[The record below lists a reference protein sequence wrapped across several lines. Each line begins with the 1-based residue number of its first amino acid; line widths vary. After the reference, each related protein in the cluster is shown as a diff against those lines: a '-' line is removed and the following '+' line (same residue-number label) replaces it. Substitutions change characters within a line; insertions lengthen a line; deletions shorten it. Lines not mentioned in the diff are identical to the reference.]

1 MEKALSD
8 TRVVRDLREFVD
20 IANGDDRAE
29 LEAKVLPGRIRTRDV
44 ADRIRSAIEKLTVG
58 KPVEEHRLTYTFKDG
73 TRVNVLGPDNIHRV
87 CVTQSF
93 SKIPVLVERKVR
105 YFQVSQIPSGAESKL
120 GERDVLDVNDF
131 YTRFTLRSETPLRK
145 DYSGPVQDPNAYIRV
160 LHRTSYTTASGEFR
174 IDFSQVKSK
183 QNGET
188 LTEVLKLP
196 PTYELEIEY
205 LAPKTPRSSK
215 EVIASLLRLIERI
228 LGAYQNTHFVLPET
242 RLARYLEEFKLSGN
256 VFYNLVTLERRHL
269 RADRVGNIL
278 KGYTVTNKADGLRC
292 GLYVARDRN
301 VIRVTAQGSVSWTG
315 ITATS
320 DEHIEDFVDG
330 EFMEDKNLFCIFDV
344 YHFRSKNTKVL
355 PLFTTDEDMVRNPM
369 SSRLGCGRQ
378 FVEDLRTKF
387 TMLPSDTPMRIETKM
402 FLAGDGPM
410 MEQAIQTILDTQF
423 EYATDGLI
431 FTPRAT
437 QVAPIGE
444 LRGQTWQ
451 RVYKWKPPH
460 ENTIDFLMRFDGK
473 TTTYDNVLKQDV
485 RLGKL
490 FVSRNP
496 GQDIVYPCETMT
508 GEYVP
513 PTLPADLQRIV
524 LSGVRAPSIFQPG
537 APRDPDAYQIAIPV
551 NEKGV
556 PTDIHNRR
564 IEDDTIIE
572 CSYNVDT
579 RRWSIKRTRYDKT
592 YDYRV
597 RGQPQYGNDIA
608 VADNVWTT
616 IHVPVTEDMLRAVAS
631 NPPDDT
637 FEDDLY
643 YRDDLDSRTRILK
656 QVYGF
661 HNRIKE
667 QLYQSYALPGN
678 TLIEFACGRGGDL
691 FKWKRSKLSKVVGLD
706 YSQTNLTM
714 PRQGACA
721 RYLNEK
727 AKKDGFLP
735 KVLFVQADMT
745 KPLED
750 QDNKYLNIVLGKQ
763 EADTPY
769 LREFASLTK
778 FDVGSCQFAIH
789 YACESEEIFK
799 VFVENVR
806 KHCDGIFF
814 GTCMDGAA
822 VYSLLAGK
830 DRHVFRRNSQ
840 VFAEIGKKYDDAGTW
855 TPEFGQQVEVML
867 ESLEKPQLEY
877 LVPFER
883 VIELFAE
890 AGFELISSEPFG
902 EFYAQQKGIALAATE
917 QDFSFLYKTFVF
929 KKVRKTEEKV
939 EEVEVAVVVE
949 EQPPAEEPKPEE
961 EAPKPA
967 EEPKPTSKRRKRIVP
982 KEEAPPPAP
991 GEEPVMFFS
1000 KLPENKEFSN
1010 FYAVD
1015 FMMDGVEMKSAE
1027 HAFQYYKAKTFGDE
1041 VHAEKILKA
1050 KSAQS
1055 AKSFGKKVANFD
1067 VKVWD
1072 EKKDDVMRQIIR
1084 AKFSVPELRAKL
1096 LETGTRPMVE
1106 ANPRDSYWGI
1116 GTSKIDKPE
1125 KWGQNK
1131 LGKIL
1136 EEVRAQL
1143 KSEE

>member
-1 MEKALSD
+1 MEKVLSD
-8 TRVVRDLREFVD
+8 SRVLSNLREFVS
-20 IANGDDRAE
+20 IANHDDHAE

-44 ADRIRSAIEKLTVG
+44 AERIRSAIEKLTVG
-58 KPVEEHRLTYTFKDG
+58 QPVEEHRLTYSFKDG
-73 TRVNVLGPDNIHRV
+73 TRVHVVGAQNIHRV

-93 SKIPVLVERKVR
+93 SKIPVEVERKVR
-105 YFQVSQIPSGAESKL
+105 YFQVSQIPRGAETKL
-120 GERDVLDVNDF
+120 GERDVLDITDY

-145 DYSGPVQDPNAYIRV
+145 DYSGPVQDPSAYIRV
-160 LHRTSYTTASGEFR
+160 IHRTSYTTASGEFR
-174 IDFSQVKSK
+174 IDFSMVKSK

-205 LAPKTPRSSK
+205 LPPKDRDPRPEK
-215 EVIASLLRLIERI
+215 EVVSSFVKLIERI
-228 LGAYQNTHFVLPET
+228 LGAYQLTNFVLPET
-242 RLARYLEEFKLSGN
+242 RLARYLEEFRLSGN

-269 RADRVGNIL
+269 RGDRMGNIL
-278 KGYTVTNKADGLRC
+278 KGYTVTNKADGIRC
-292 GLYVARDRN
+292 GLYVARDRK
-301 VIRVTAQGSVSWTG
+301 VLRVTGQGSVSWTG
-315 ITATS
+315 ITANS

-330 EFMEDKNLFCIFDV
+330 EFLEDKNLFCIFDV
-344 YHFRSKNTKVL
+344 YHFRGKNTKVL
-355 PLFTTDEDMVRNPM
+355 PLFTTDEDILKNPGA
-369 SSRLGCGRQ
+369 SRLGCARQ
-378 FVEDLRTKF
+378 FVEDLRTGF
-387 TMLPSDTPMRIETKM
+387 TMEPSDSPMRIETKK

-410 MEQAIQTILDTQF
+410 MEHAIQTILDTQF

-431 FTPRAT
+431 FTPRNT
-437 QVAPIGE
+437 PVAPAGE

-460 ENTIDFLMRFDGK
+460 ENTIDFLVRLDGM
-473 TTTYDNVLKQDV
+473 TPTYDIGLQQDV
-485 RLGKL
+485 RQGNL

-496 GQDIVYPCETMT
+496 GQDIVYPCETLT

-513 PTLPADLQRIV
+513 PALPTDLQRIA
-524 LSGVRAPSIFQPG
+524 SSSIRAPSVFQPG
-537 APRDPDAYQIAIPV
+537 APRDPDAYKIAIPV
-551 NEKGV
+551 NEKGIPV
-556 PTDIHNRR
+556 DIGGRR

-572 CSYNVDT
+572 CSYDVT
-579 RRWSIKRTRYDKT
+579 SRRWSIKRTRYDKT

-597 RGQPQYGNDIA
+597 RGQPQYGNDIN

-616 IHVPVTEDMLRAVAS
+616 IHVPVTEEMLRAVAS

-637 FEDDLY
+637 YEDDLY
-643 YRDDLDSRTRILK
+643 YRDDLDSRNRILT

-667 QLYQSYALPGN
+667 QLYQTYVLPGN
-678 TLIEFACGRGGDL
+678 TLIEFACGRAGDL
-691 FKWKRSKLSKVVGLD
+691 FKWKRSKPSKVFALD

-727 AKKDGFLP
+727 AKKDGILP
-735 KVLFVQADMT
+735 KVLFAQADMT
-745 KPLED
+745 RPLEE

-769 LREFASLTK
+769 LREFANLSAY
-778 FDVGSCQFAIH
+778 DVASCQFALH
-789 YACESEEIFK
+789 YACENEETFK
-799 VFVENVR
+799 VFVENIR
-806 KHCDGIFF
+806 KHCDGVFF

-822 VYSLLAGK
+822 VYALLAGK
-830 DRHVFRRNSQ
+830 DRHIFRRNSQ
-840 VFAEIGKKYDDAGTW
+840 VFAEITKKYDDPGTW
-855 TPEFGQQVEVML
+855 EPAFGQQVDVML
-867 ESLEKPQLEY
+867 ESLEKPQTEY
-877 LVPFER
+877 LVPFEK

-890 AGFELISSEPFG
+890 AGFELIAGEPFS
-902 EFYAQQKGIALAATE
+902 EYYAQQKGIALAASE
-917 QDFSFLYKTFVF
+917 QEFSFLYKTFVF
-929 KKVRKTEEKV
+929 KKVRKLEEKPSEIPIPV
-939 EEVEVAVVVE
+939 
-949 EQPPAEEPKPEE
+949 PAEEE
-961 EAPKPA
+961 KPA
-967 EEPKPTSKRRKRIVP
+967 EEEAAPAPAAPEAKPKRRKRIVP
-982 KEEAPPPAP
+982 KEEAAAPPAP
-991 GEEPVMFFS
+991 GEEPVVFFS

-1015 FMMDGVEMKSAE
+1015 FQMDGILMKSAE

-1041 VHAEKILKA
+1041 EIAEKILKA

-1055 AKSFGKKVANFD
+1055 AKSFGKKVKNFNEE
-1067 VKVWD
+1067 VWNA
-1072 EKKDDVMRQIIR
+1072 KKDDVMKQIVR
-1084 AKFSVPELRAKL
+1084 AKFSVPELRVKL

-1116 GTSKIDKPE
+1116 GTSKIDNPA

-1136 EEVRAQL
+1136 EEVRSQL